1 MGIINKIKSEFKSIS
16 IEPAVFFYLC
26 GRLII
31 DGAQLQT
38 NLMIWK
44 ICNLELNYSSEI
56 CSNLTLDVYEDYN
69 VEVQKGVATIQTVAM
84 YLGGRVKG
92 WQLID

>member
-1 MGIINKIKSEFKSIS
+1 MGLIDTLKNEVKSIT
-16 IEPAVFFYLC
+16 IEPFVFLFL
-26 GRLII
+26 GARFII

-56 CSNLTLDVYEDYN
+56 CSNLTLDQYEDKN
-69 VEVQKGVATIQTVAM
+69 IEVQKGV
-84 YLGGRVKG
+84 
-92 WQLID
+92 